1 MIKATLATLAVAAF
15 ATTAGAQSLSLNE
28 FVLNDSSTDDHEFVE
43 ICGPAGFD
51 LTGYSIVL
59 IEGEGSST
67 GLIDRNFALTGTIG
81 ASGFYTIGDAAVS
94 PDQVKGDTMENGGAT
109 ILLVQGFSGS
119 LGFDVD
125 TDNDGNADGPFPGQ
139 IVDLI
144 GTGRPSQGDAVYYGA
159 QQLGPDTGNGG
170 TSDFDVAG
178 GARCGDCD
186 GTWGFICLSG
196 TEPTGTGCDVNNAF
210 NPYNQE
216 FATPGM
222 GNGCGT
228 VSVEAST
235 WGQAKSSY
243 R

>member
-15 ATTAGAQSLSLNE
+15 ATTAGAQSLSINE
-28 FVLNDSSTDDHEFVE
+28 FVVNDTGGDDREFVE

-51 LTGYSIVL
+51 LTGYSIVVL
-59 IEGEGSST
+59 EGEGGGT
-67 GLIDRNFALTGTIG
+67 GLIDRNFMLTGTIS
-81 ASGFYTIGDAAVS
+81 ASGFYVLGDAAVS
-94 PDQVKGDTMENGGAT
+94 PDQVKGDTIENGGGT

-119 LGFDVD
+119 LGQDLD
-125 TDNDGNADGPFPGQ
+125 ADDDGNADGPFPGQ

-144 GTGRPSQGDAVYYGA
+144 GTGRPSQGDFTYYGA

-186 GTWGFICLSG
+186 GTWGFICLGG
-196 TEPTGTGCDVNNAF
+196 TEPTDPGCDTSNGF
-210 NPYNQE
+210 NPYVVE
-216 FATPGM
+216 YSTPGQS
-222 GNGCGT
+222 NGCGT

-235 WGQAKSSY
+235 WGQVKSHY